1 MSSSPSQPVSPTQR
15 DLGGTEIARYVR
27 DAFGP
32 DAKAVAVAPLSG
44 GGFASVTRIDL
55 ADGRSVVLKVGPT
68 SGTGILAY
76 EHGVVGAE
84 ARYLRMVERHIPG
97 GPHPRLLH
105 HGVDESDGGSEW
117 LITDFIPGV
126 ALTSME
132 QEADKD
138 TVRADLGAAVAR
150 LHTITGEHY
159 GYDGG
164 RACGQ
169 TWREAYAAII
179 ESLLEDAVEWNVS
192 LVVPP
197 ERIRAAVARSSGVL
211 DEIDRPA
218 LLHFD
223 LWDGNALCAA
233 DTNGRWGLAGLVDG
247 ERFLFG
253 DPLLDFVS
261 PALFRRIEEE
271 PGHPFVAGYAAVS
284 GRPTTFTEAERRRLE
299 LYRLHLYLLMTVE
312 MPSRGMTRENQT
324 WRFDHLEAL
333 LRECV
338 EAVEA
343 VDVVD
348 VVEAAEASDAG

>member
-15 DLGGTEIARYVR
+15 DLGETEIARYVR

-55 ADGRSVVLKVGPT
+55 ADGRSVVLKV
-68 SGTGILAY
+68 
-76 EHGVVGAE
+76 
-84 ARYLRMVERHIPG
+84 
-97 GPHPRLLH
+97 
-105 HGVDESDGGSEW
+105 
-117 LITDFIPGV
+117 
-126 ALTSME
+126 
-132 QEADKD
+132 
-138 TVRADLGAAVAR
+138 AR
-150 LHTITGEHY
+150 LHAITGEHY

-169 TWREAYAAII
+169 TWREAYAAVI

-211 DEIDRPA
+211 DEVDRPA

-233 DTNGRWGLAGLVDG
+233 DANGRWGLAGLVDG

-284 GRPTTFTEAERRRLE
+284 GRPTTFTEAERRTLE

-343 VDVVD
+343 VDVA
-348 VVEAAEASDAG
+348 EAAEASDAR